1 MNRTKNRTKKNLIF
15 AIVCVLAVIFCEIF
29 VFNYQTFITPGN
41 APLTRFELSNAVLT
55 DLEKTD
61 DGKYENTSERFCIEF
76 TDVNVPMKTIHVDL
90 DFLSGYNADYS
101 IDFADDT
108 NASYSGRRGLIDGNI
123 TDDYENSEYIY
134 VQTSGNVHKIKIN
147 FTVSKKT
154 TVLLAE
160 DAVELNARIPMN
172 FSFVRVLLIIFFIF
186 LLHFLFKCGICDTKL
201 GDCTGI
207 ASATTACI
215 AIVCVLIAFLMI
227 LSSSSGINDF
237 IEPKVNQINKEL
249 VDAFENGQ
257 LHLLREVE
265 DELLALENPYDRS
278 QRSGISAAW
287 DHVMYNGKYYSY
299 YGIAPVILL
308 FLPYHLITGAYF
320 PCNWAVFLF
329 GALGLVFLALAFKK
343 FVYSLFSD
351 IPFGVYV
358 SCLTMLLAACGIWY
372 CFVTPN
378 FYEIA
383 QNSGFMFV
391 TLGAYLMFSSGIFE
405 ADKKIN
411 KVLLAFSSASL
422 SFAVLA
428 RPTTAVWCVAA
439 VVIIAYGFVT
449 HYKSMSHIQKLS
461 YMLSSLLPF
470 AAIGGIQMIYN
481 YLRFDSFFDF
491 GIQYSLTINDFTRSE
506 FSINLALIG
515 FYNFLLAFP
524 VINTKFPFIH
534 ANFSDLDINGYY
546 YVANDEAIGIFFRA
560 LPAVFIFFAPSVF
573 KTLDKKK
580 RLFPSIIWL
589 LCTLILPFAVIFSI
603 WESGYGVRYCV
614 DFAWQ
619 MLLGAFVI
627 MFLYHRKN
635 EAKRRAVNS
644 FTYISLAL
652 CLAVALATTLE
663 YMSGPGGFGQVCDAL
678 ADQLE
683 FWH

>member
-1 MNRTKNRTKKNLIF
+1 MNSTKKNLIF
-15 AIVCVLAVIFCEIF
+15 ASLCVIVIVLCEVFIF
-29 VFNYQTFITPGN
+29 NQQTFITPGL
-41 APLTRFELSNAVLT
+41 APHTQLDLSNAVLT
-55 DLEKTD
+55 GLEKND
-61 DGKYENTSERFCIEF
+61 DGEYESVEEDFTIEL
-76 TDVNVPMKTIHVDL
+76 TDINVPMKTVHISL
-90 DFLSGYNADYS
+90 DFLSGYSADYT

-108 NASYSGRRGLIDGNI
+108 NASYYGRRGLIAGTVTDG
-123 TDDYENSEYIY
+123 YENSEHIY

-147 FTVSKKT
+147 FTLPSKT
-154 TVLLAE
+154 AVCLAD
-160 DAVELNARIPMN
+160 DAVELNTRIPMN
-172 FSFVRVLLIIFFIF
+172 FSFVRVLLIIFFVF
-186 LLHFLFKCGICDTKL
+186 LLRFLFKCGICNTKL
-201 GDCTGI
+201 GDCTDI
-207 ASATTACI
+207 STATTACI
-215 AIVCVLIAFLMI
+215 ALVCVLIAFLMI
-227 LSSSSGINDF
+227 LSSSDGINDF
-237 IEPKVNQINKEL
+237 INPRVNQINKEL

-257 LHLLREVE
+257 IHLLREVE

-308 FLPYHLITGAYF
+308 FLPYHLITGSYF

-343 FVYSLFSD
+343 FMHSLFRD
-351 IPFGVYV
+351 IPFGIYI
-358 SCLTMLLAACGIWY
+358 SCLTMLLASCGIWY

-383 QNSGFMFV
+383 QNSGFAFV
-391 TLGAYLMFSSGIFE
+391 TLGAYLMFSSGILE
-405 ADKKIN
+405 QGKKIN
-411 KVLLAFSSASL
+411 KVALGFSSASL
-422 SFAVLA
+422 SLAVLC

-439 VVIIAYGFVT
+439 VAIIAYGFIT
-449 HYKSMSHIQKLS
+449 RYKITSKLQKLS
-461 YMLSSLLPF
+461 YLLASLLPF
-470 AAIGGIQMIYN
+470 AFVGGVQMIYN

-506 FSINLALIG
+506 FSTNLALIG

-546 YVANDEAIGIFFRA
+546 YIANDEAIGIFFRA
-560 LPAVFIFFAPSVF
+560 LPTVFIFLAPQAY
-573 KTLDKKK
+573 KKLEKKK
-580 RLFPSIIWL
+580 RILPSLIWL
-589 LCTLILPFAVIFSI
+589 LCTLILPAVVIFSI

-627 MFLYHRKN
+627 MFLYYRGN
-635 EAKRRAVNS
+635 EQKRNAVRN

-652 CLAVALATTLE
+652 CLAVAMATTVE
-663 YMSGPGGFGQVCDAL
+663 YMSGPGGFGQICDAL